1 MGGGGI
7 TRPSTPMGGG
17 GAPAPGGAPRPST
30 PGAMPGSGTSPSP
43 QPYRPSWARD
53 DDDM

>member
-1 MGGGGI
+1 MAP
-7 TRPSTPMGGG
+7 RPASPMGGG
-17 GAPAPGGAPRPST
+17 VATPSSAPRPMTPGST
-30 PGAMPGSGTSPSP
+30 PGSSPSP

>member
-1 MGGGGI
+1 MGGMAP
-7 TRPSTPMGGG
+7 RPASPMGGG
-17 GAPAPGGAPRPST
+17 MST
-30 PGAMPGSGTSPSP
+30 PSSSPSP

>member
-1 MGGGGI
+1 MGSGGMAP
-7 TRPSTPMGGG
+7 RPASPMGGTT
-17 GAPAPGGAPRPST
+17 PSSAPRPMT
-30 PGAMPGSGTSPSP
+30 PGSAPGSSPSP